1 MYVLYNADCHG
12 FLVTGNLDCE
22 IDYVPLLRETQVKFV
37 FEPFPIHTPKIVDGR
52 DLYVHNTF
60 TTHPQR

>member
-22 IDYVPLLRETQVKFV
+22 IDYVPLLRD
-37 FEPFPIHTPKIVDGR
+37 TPKIVDGR

>member
-1 MYVLYNADCHG
+1 M
-12 FLVTGNLDCE
+12 TGNLDCE